1 MGLLEEYI
9 MEGIGLDFSNSVEG
23 WVTRILF
30 TMEQWRDSKSGKK
43 ASGSGGGGIMGF
55 WARLTTMARAKRK
68 RQRRQ

>member
-43 ASGSGGGGIMGF
+43 ASGGGGGIMGF
-55 WARLTTMARAKRK
+55 LARLTTMARAKRK
-68 RQRRQ
+68 RRSRQ